1 MSVVVD
7 GRTWKEY
14 SVEWNDVDGKLYSFN
29 FFAISRE
36 HASYIWEEMKA
47 TGRLADGEIIAK
59 VKNE

>member
-14 SVEWNDVDGKLYSFN
+14 SIEWYDVDGKLY
-29 FFAISRE
+29 AISRE
-36 HASYIWEEMKA
+36 HTSYIWEEMKA